1 MQANPK
7 LSQPKTL
14 VEGKRYLRHE
24 EAKSGQGP
32 AFHTVVFISYCAC
45 PAFIVVRDGEGRKC
59 RCLREEIFS
68 PESVGQ
74 DRRYLALVRMTAHS
88 MGRVEGCGER
98 SSLVED

>member
-24 EAKSGQGP
+24 KAKSGQGP

-45 PAFIVVRDGEGRKC
+45 PAFIVVRDEEGRKC
-59 RCLREEIFS
+59 RCLREEIFNL
-68 PESVGQ
+68 ETVIEDQ
-74 DRRYLALVRMTAHS
+74 RYSSLTMATAHS
-88 MGRVEGCGER
+88 MRLRVE
-98 SSLVED
+98 D